1 MLLKQRKARQE
12 GLQRLMSLFWSIF
25 QGKNEKIKKQ
35 LNLQYQKVAEMMKLM
50 EMKRALKSNKEL
62 LRQQYGVKEIGIFGS
77 FARGEQK
84 KKSDVDVLVEFEDMP
99 DLIKFIELERKLQR
113 LLGKKVDLVRKGAI
127 REELKDSILRDV
139 KIV

>member
-1 MLLKQRKARQE
+1 MQ
-12 GLQRLMSLFWSIF
+12 I
-25 QGKNEKIKKQ
+25 
-35 LNLQYQKVAEMMKLM
+35 
-50 EMKRALKSNKEL
+50 KRAIKSNKKF

-84 KKSDVDVLVEFEDMP
+84 RKSDVDVLVDFDNVP

-113 LLGKKVDLVRKGAI
+113 LLGMKVDLVRKQAI
-127 REELKDSILRDV
+127 RDELKDSILREL

>member
-1 MLLKQRKARQE
+1 
-12 GLQRLMSLFWSIF
+12 MSLFWSIF

>member
-1 MLLKQRKARQE
+1 
-12 GLQRLMSLFWSIF
+12 
-25 QGKNEKIKKQ
+25 
-35 LNLQYQKVAEMMKLM
+35 M

-127 REELKDSILRDV
+127 REELKDIILRDV

>member
-1 MLLKQRKARQE
+1 
-12 GLQRLMSLFWSIF
+12 
-25 QGKNEKIKKQ
+25 
-35 LNLQYQKVAEMMKLM
+35 MKLT
-50 EMKRALKSNKEL
+50 EMKRALKSNKEF

-139 KIV
+139 IIV

>member
-1 MLLKQRKARQE
+1 
-12 GLQRLMSLFWSIF
+12 
-25 QGKNEKIKKQ
+25 
-35 LNLQYQKVAEMMKLM
+35 MMKLT
-50 EMKRALKSNKEL
+50 EMKRALKSNKEF

-139 KIV
+139 TIV

>member
-1 MLLKQRKARQE
+1 
-12 GLQRLMSLFWSIF
+12 
-25 QGKNEKIKKQ
+25 
-35 LNLQYQKVAEMMKLM
+35 MMKLM

-113 LLGKKVDLVRKGAI
+113 LLGKRVDLVRKGAI